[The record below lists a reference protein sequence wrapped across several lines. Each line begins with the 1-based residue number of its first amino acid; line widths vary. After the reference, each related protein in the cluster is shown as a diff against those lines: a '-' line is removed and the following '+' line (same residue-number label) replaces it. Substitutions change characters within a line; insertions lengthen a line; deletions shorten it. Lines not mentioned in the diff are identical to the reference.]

1 MAQLQFKDVFWC
13 TDFILNTGYEIILQ
27 RLLDG
32 RKMCKDVEDL
42 LKQRAIA
49 EEKYGKELVQIAKKA
64 GGQAEIKAPIIPGS
78 RQAAIGLKTPAAR
91 GGESEKNSKLRESF
105 DTLKQQI
112 ENIGYSHIQ
121 LATTMREELRSLED
135 FRERQKEL
143 RKKYEYAMER
153 LQKNKVSLYKK
164 TMDSKKIYEQKCRD
178 AEEAE
183 QNFELLAISGNAKQ
197 VEKSQN
203 KLKQCKDAAT
213 DADQLYKQNICLLDK
228 ARIEWET
235 EHINTCEAFQL
246 QEQDRIS
253 ILRNS
258 LWVHSN
264 QFSMQCVKD
273 DEMLEVVRQS
283 LEQCE
288 VDKELNLFI
297 EAKTTGMIPPGPVLY
312 ESYSNGF
319 VPGSS
324 NGPNLQ
330 AGSNKMIKRITNLL
344 HGCSGSIRDLE
355 ELNSSQPTVT
365 GDSEYASIPIVPRR
379 ESNEF
384 DTECQEYTVLYDYRS
399 QNSDELDISA
409 GDVVRVLEEGADGWW
424 TVERNGHTGLVP
436 ATYIGKP

>member
-64 GGQAEIKAPIIPGS
+64 GGQAEI
-78 RQAAIGLKTPAAR
+78 
-91 GGESEKNSKLRESF
+91 NKLRESF